1 MREDVAPDPEIRPS
15 AAAKLLGVNQT
26 TVRLWIREGLLPAR
40 KTRPDGGHY
49 RLRRADVEALRQRQQ
64 FKPDARVLKR
74 QTQEEQQAPT

>member
-1 MREDVAPDPEIRPS
+1 MMDEVGPDQEIRPS
-15 AAAKLLGVNQT
+15 AAAKLLGVDQT

-74 QTQEEQQAPT
+74 QPQEDRPPL